1 MPGKRLRAASWSGL
15 FGAVLVAGL
24 LTGGTAAYASTTWIV
39 DNTNTTATCNNNGAL
54 AGTQGQPF
62 CTIYAAS
69 HSANLQAGDTVL
81 VQAGTYNETQG
92 INPVISGTAS
102 SPITFTANQGVTISG
117 GKSFALSGVSYITI
131 NGFTIT
137 GTSSAGISVSGGG
150 NITISNNTESYAG
163 TPISS
168 PAAGISLANV
178 AGGLVQ
184 GNITHD
190 NSAHGI
196 YLTGTTTGVTVQGNR
211 SYHNAYQYQRNA
223 NGIDDIAP
231 GNSIIGNVTYA
242 NEDTGINMYTGGNNA
257 LVADNVTYD
266 NGDHGIDDYNVTG
279 GRIIGNTVYYN
290 CTDGINV
297 EGTSGNYDIENN
309 VSVNNATGAV
319 INPTPIATDPST
331 GQPYYTNPCNRRI
344 WNIGVY
350 DSAPAS
356 TTANYNLVYQSGA
369 GAWYTW
375 AGVAYGSLSA
385 LRSAT

>member
-150 NITISNNTESYAG
+150 NVTISSNTESYAG
-163 TPISS
+163 QPISS
-168 PAAGISLANV
+168 PAAGISLTNV
-178 AGGLVQ
+178 AGGSSRA
-184 GNITHD
+184 I
-190 NSAHGI
+190 SR
-196 YLTGTTTGVTVQGNR
+196 TTT
-211 SYHNAYQYQRNA
+211 
-223 NGIDDIAP
+223 P
-231 GNSIIGNVTYA
+231 
-242 NEDTGINMYTGGNNA
+242 
-257 LVADNVTYD
+257 
-266 NGDHGIDDYNVTG
+266 
-279 GRIIGNTVYYN
+279 
-290 CTDGINV
+290 
-297 EGTSGNYDIENN
+297 
-309 VSVNNATGAV
+309 
-319 INPTPIATDPST
+319 PT
-331 GQPYYTNPCNRRI
+331 
-344 WNIGVY
+344 
-350 DSAPAS
+350 AS
-356 TTANYNLVYQSGA
+356 T
-369 GAWYTW
+369 
-375 AGVAYGSLSA
+375 
-385 LRSAT
+385 